1 MTTEMNSTEN
11 YIKQKRLDLYNSIKT
26 TKKIYLDT
34 NYWIKL
40 RDAEKNGSS
49 TDKKLFDKLKE
60 LVRIKKCII
69 PISEITFWE
78 ILKQSD
84 FKTLKDS
91 AILID
96 DFSHGVSLITD
107 DERRR
112 LEFLVFMRKAQKKST
127 YESNEL
133 VWTKLSMNLL
143 YNNMPQPEQFDLKIK
158 FIEFLESIS
167 FFDMMSIMEE
177 NKNFKPFSFK
187 DNVDFL
193 NDAKEKYKDENKSFK
208 QMFLSELG
216 GYIDCFK
223 VTLNESMEQMYYWE
237 HGKHITETDKSEI
250 DQNGLRNLMY
260 NMFKLNK
267 VTTEFPTFSILTE
280 LSASVR
286 WNQSRKYVDGNDTI
300 DFLHATSALPYFDF
314 FFTEKE
320 LRTIIIQRKLD
331 TNYNCIVESDAH
343 KILDLLDAI

>member
-1 MTTEMNSTEN
+1 MNSTEN

-40 RDAEKNGSS
+40 RDAEKNGNP
-49 TDKKLFDKLKE
+49 TDKKLYDKLKE

-78 ILKQSD
+78 LLKQSD
-84 FKTLKDS
+84 FQTLKNS

-96 DFSHGVSLITD
+96 KFSQGVSLITD
-107 DERRR
+107 DERRQ
-112 LEFLVFMRKAQKKST
+112 LEFLIFMRKNQNKST
-127 YESNEL
+127 YESVEL
-133 VWTKLSMNLL
+133 VWTKLSMNVL
-143 YNNMPQPEQFDLKIK
+143 YNNLPQPDQFDLKIK
-158 FIEFLESIS
+158 FIEFLESIT
-167 FFDMMSIMEE
+167 FFDIVSIIEK
-177 NKNFKPFSFK
+177 NKNFKPFNFK

-193 NDAKEKYKDENKSFK
+193 NEAKEKYKEENKSFK
-208 QMFLSELG
+208 QLFLSELG

-223 VTLNESMEQMYYWE
+223 DSLNKTMEQIYYWE
-237 HGKHITETDKSEI
+237 HGKQITEKEKSEI
-250 DQNGLRNLMY
+250 DKNGLSNMIYNL
-260 NMFKLNK
+260 FKLNK
-267 VTTEFPTFSILTE
+267 ITTEFPTFSILPE
-280 LSASVR
+280 LSASIR

-320 LRTIIIQRKLD
+320 LRTIISQRKLD
-331 TNYNCIVESDAH
+331 TKYNCMVESNIH
-343 KILDLLDAI
+343 TIIDLLDKI

>member
-1 MTTEMNSTEN
+1 MNSTEN

-40 RDAEKNGSS
+40 RDAERNSNL
-49 TDKKLFDKLKE
+49 TDKKLLDKLKE
-60 LVRIKKCII
+60 LVNLKKCIL

-96 DFSHGVSLITD
+96 DFSQGVSLITE

-112 LEFLVFMRKAQKKST
+112 LEFLVFMRKTQKNLT
-127 YESNEL
+127 YESVEL

-143 YNNMPQPEQFDLKIK
+143 YNNMPQPDQFDLKIK
-158 FIEFLESIS
+158 FIEFLESIT
-167 FFDMMSIMEE
+167 FFDMISIMEKS
-177 NKNFKPFSFK
+177 KNFKPFNFK
-187 DNVDFL
+187 DNVNFL
-193 NDAKEKYKDENKSFK
+193 NEAKEKYKNENKSFK
-208 QMFLSELG
+208 QLFLAELG

-223 VTLNESMEQMYYWE
+223 DTLNETMEQMYYWE
-237 HGKHITETDKSEI
+237 HGKFITETDKSEI
-250 DQNGLRNLMY
+250 DQNGLRNLMF

-267 VTTEFPTFSILTE
+267 VTTEFPTFSILPE

-286 WNQSRKYVDGNDTI
+286 WNQTRKYVDGNDTI
-300 DFLHATSALPYFDF
+300 DFLHATAALPYFDF

-320 LRTIIIQRKLD
+320 LRTIISQRKLD
-331 TNYNCIVESDAH
+331 TKYNCIVESDTH
-343 KILDLLDAI
+343 KILDLLESI

>member
-1 MTTEMNSTEN
+1 MTETEN
-11 YIKQKRLDLYNSIKT
+11 YIKQKRLDLYNSIKA

-40 RDAEKNGSS
+40 RDAEKNGNQ

-60 LVRIKKCII
+60 LVKLKKCIL

-91 AILID
+91 ATLID
-96 DFSHGVSLITD
+96 EFSNGISLISD
-107 DERRR
+107 EERRQ
-112 LEFLVFMRKAQKKST
+112 LEFLIFLRKAQKKST
-127 YESNEL
+127 YESIEL
-133 VWTKLSMNLL
+133 VWTKLSMNML
-143 YNNMPQPEQFDLKIK
+143 YNNLPQPEQYDLKIK
-158 FIEFLESIS
+158 FIEFLESIT
-167 FFDMMSIMEE
+167 FFDMVTIMEE
-177 NKNFKPFSFK
+177 KKIFKPFYFK

-193 NDAKEKYKDENKSFK
+193 NEAKEKYKNENKSFK
-208 QMFLSELG
+208 QLFLSELG

-223 VTLNESMEQMYYWE
+223 DSLNQTMEQMYYWE
-237 HGKHITETDKSEI
+237 HGKHITETEKSTI
-250 DQNGLRNLMY
+250 DQNGLKNMMY
-260 NMFKLNK
+260 NLFRLNK
-267 VTTEFPTFSILTE
+267 VTTEFPTFSILPE

-320 LRTIIIQRKLD
+320 LRTIICQRKLD
-331 TNYNCIVESDAH
+331 TSYNCIVESDTN
-343 KILDLLDAI
+343 KILDLLDTL

>member
-1 MTTEMNSTEN
+1 MNSTEN

-40 RDAEKNGSS
+40 RDAEKKGNS
-49 TDKKLFDKLKE
+49 TDKELLDKLKE
-60 LVRIKKCII
+60 LVRQKKCVI

-96 DFSHGVSLITD
+96 AFSQGISLITD

-112 LEFLVFMRKAQKKST
+112 LEFLVYWRKKQNKST
-127 YESNEL
+127 YESVEL

-143 YNNMPQPEQFDLKIK
+143 YNNLPQPEQFDLKIK
-158 FIEFLESIS
+158 FIEFIESIT
-167 FFDMMSIMEE
+167 FFDMISIMEE
-177 NKNFKPFSFK
+177 NNDYKPFVFK

-193 NDAKEKYKDENKSFK
+193 NEAKEKYKDQNRSFK
-208 QMFLSELG
+208 QLFLSELG

-223 VTLNESMEQMYYWE
+223 DSLNETMEEMYYYDN
-237 HGKHITETDKSEI
+237 GKRITEIEKSER
-250 DQNGLRNLMY
+250 DQNGLTDMMY
-260 NMFKLNK
+260 NLFKLNK
-267 VTTEFPTFSILTE
+267 VTTEFPTFSILPE
-280 LSASVR
+280 LSASIR
-286 WNQSRKYVDGNDTI
+286 WNKSRKYVDGNDTI

-320 LRTIIIQRKLD
+320 LRTIISQQKLD
-331 TNYNCIVESDAH
+331 INYNCIVESDIN
-343 KILDLLDAI
+343 KVLEILDTL